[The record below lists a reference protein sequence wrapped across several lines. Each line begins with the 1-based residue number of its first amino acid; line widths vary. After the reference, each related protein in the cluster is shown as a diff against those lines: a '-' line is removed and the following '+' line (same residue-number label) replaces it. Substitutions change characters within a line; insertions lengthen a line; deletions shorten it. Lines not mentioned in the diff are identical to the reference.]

1 MKAQSGLIATTT
13 AKDFQD
19 ILFVALELSRSRW
32 LVATFAPQLGDKVNV
47 HAVPGGD
54 TERLMELIGGLQQKL
69 RVKGVRRPRT
79 ISCYEAGYDG
89 FWLHRV
95 LVERGIENHVLDG
108 ASLPVDRRAKHIKT
122 DNLDAKRLLR
132 AIIGLAQGDPQSCR
146 AVRAPTREE
155 EDARRIPRERQR
167 LVRERTGH
175 LNRIKALLTA
185 HGIRALRITDARW
198 PDRLDNLR
206 TADGQPIPIRL
217 KEEIRREWKRLKVV
231 AEQICE
237 VEAERDSL
245 VKESDPT
252 ISTDD
257 ICIAKMRRLIK
268 LRGVGPEFATVLTRE
283 VFYRSFQNR
292 RQVASYVGLTPAP
305 YDSGDT
311 KRDQGINKAG
321 NRRARVMAVQLAW
334 MWLRYQPRSE
344 LAIWYNRRVGELKG
358 GIRRVM
364 IIALARKLLIAL
376 WRYVEADKVPA
387 GAIVAA

>member
-1 MKAQSGLIATTT
+1 MKAQSALIASAATTG
-13 AKDFQD
+13 FQD
-19 ILFVALELSRSRW
+19 TLFIALELSRARW
-32 LVATFAPQLGDKVNV
+32 LVATFVPRLGDKITV
-47 HAVPGGD
+47 HVVPGGD
-54 TERLMELIGGLQQKL
+54 TPRLLNLISGLQQKL
-69 RVKGVRRPRT
+69 RAKGVRQPRA

-122 DNLDAKRLLR
+122 DNIDAKRLLR
-132 AIIGLAQGDPQSCR
+132 AIVGLAQGDPQSCR
-146 AVRAPTREE
+146 VVRAPTREE
-155 EDARRIPRERQR
+155 EDARRIHRERQR

-175 LNRIKALLTA
+175 INRIKALLTA
-185 HGIRALRITDARW
+185 HGIRTVRIADARW
-198 PDRLDNLR
+198 PERLDNLI
-206 TADGQPIPIRL
+206 TGDGQSIPMRL
-217 KEEIRREWKRLKVV
+217 KEEIHREWKRLKVV
-231 AEQICE
+231 REQIRE
-237 VEAERDSL
+237 VEEERDRL
-245 VKESDPT
+245 ITPT
-252 ISTDD
+252 GD
-257 ICIAKMRRLIK
+257 ICTSKMRRLTK
-268 LRGVGPEFATVLTRE
+268 LRGVGAEIATVLTRE
-283 VFYRSFQNR
+283 VFYRRFDNR

-334 MWLRYQPRSE
+334 MWLRFQPRSE

-358 GIRRVM
+358 SIRRVM

-376 WRYVEADKVPA
+376 WRYVETDKPPA